1 MKKETTKTVS
11 SKVPTVTPSRSSTL
25 CVSLLSSLQELR
37 RRLEP
42 VETGL
47 TSHLHVCLGDN
58 SAHECSVHIQNLQ
71 VFIV

>member
-1 MKKETTKTVS
+1 MT

-42 VETGL
+42 VETSL
-47 TSHLHVCLGDN
+47 TSHLHVSLGDN
-58 SAHECSVHIQNLQ
+58 SVHECSVHIQNLQ
-71 VFIV
+71 VFIVLSLY